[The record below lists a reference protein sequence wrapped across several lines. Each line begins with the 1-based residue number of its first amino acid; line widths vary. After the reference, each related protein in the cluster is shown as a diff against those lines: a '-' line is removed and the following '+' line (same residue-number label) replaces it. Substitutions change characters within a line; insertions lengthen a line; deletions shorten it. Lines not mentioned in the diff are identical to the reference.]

1 MSPCGSTCTSRA
13 APVASR
19 AVTERSRPP
28 VTRRRTCRA
37 PEGPEATSRSSSP
50 DAADH
55 SMHADDAARVRL
67 NGSDYRLAR
76 SQVDLLVARQ
86 VPASRSSA
94 FGHNGQK
101 TGNNGRLTPTVR
113 SRRIGP

>member
-1 MSPCGSTCTSRA
+1 MGSESKRSKAVSPCGSSCTSRR

-19 AVTERSRPP
+19 AVTERSRPQ
-28 VTRRRTCRA
+28 VTRCGTCRM
-37 PEGPEATSRSSSP
+37 PVGPDATSRSSSP
-50 DAADH
+50 DVADH

-94 FGHNGQK
+94 FSHNG
-101 TGNNGRLTPTVR
+101 
-113 SRRIGP
+113 